1 MHASRPIDYFV
12 DPSRR
17 PSSDALF
24 DDASADLQTTLDSAD
39 YAILSP
45 YLEDSEDKPDL
56 AEMARLVDDLAT
68 RYPILPYIVVRAAD
82 MRLQLG
88 SPATAM
94 ELYKTLLDGPARDVP
109 GYREWFEDSLEVAV
123 IRAAFYKSPA
133 KGGQRWR
140 SAKTAQLP
148 GSHLDTPRSMF
159 DRLRNRW
166 RDMNEDGTASKYGR
180 YHCICTNIIDGAFAL
195 TPEVLSSPLPLLLM
209 HTSLHQAISK
219 ISNGDYDAVSEGD
232 LLLSVDA
239 TVQDVGTVLKILH
252 DTDQALQ
259 DVISTSQ
266 SEAPITPEW
275 VCAVHGK
282 LMRTQQIL
290 PTTQVE
296 LQPKSGVFKGG
307 TVTPPSWPVTYV
319 NVGMTRARSKKT
331 VALLTQSGAHTQF
344 CPFWSV
350 DEELEEICSVFTRA
364 LADSL
369 DPFALSAWISDVFVS
384 LHPFDAGNG
393 RMARLLASI
402 PLLRA
407 GLPLVNVPPH
417 RRAALRQHLNAVS
430 DGCFCYTLIC

>member
-1 MHASRPIDYFV
+1 MAITTLFLKAISSCLWTLQYKMSAPSSRYSMTLIKL
-12 DPSRR
+12 R
-17 PSSDALF
+17 PSHLR
-24 DDASADLQTTLDSAD
+24 TT
-39 YAILSP
+39 I
-45 YLEDSEDKPDL
+45 
-56 AEMARLVDDLAT
+56 RLT
-68 RYPILPYIVVRAAD
+68 FI
-82 MRLQLG
+82 
-88 SPATAM
+88 
-94 ELYKTLLDGPARDVP
+94 
-109 GYREWFEDSLEVAV
+109 
-123 IRAAFYKSPA
+123 
-133 KGGQRWR
+133 
-140 SAKTAQLP
+140 
-148 GSHLDTPRSMF
+148 
-159 DRLRNRW
+159 
-166 RDMNEDGTASKYGR
+166 
-180 YHCICTNIIDGAFAL
+180 
-195 TPEVLSSPLPLLLM
+195 
-209 HTSLHQAISK
+209 
-219 ISNGDYDAVSEGD
+219 
-232 LLLSVDA
+232 
-239 TVQDVGTVLKILH
+239 
-252 DTDQALQ
+252 QALQ

-350 DEELEEICSVFTRA
+350 DEELEEICSVFTVCHSPFVPCAPRLIRRVLQRA